1 VATVLDTTQDCTSK
15 ASALRG
21 AGYTTIMRYYS
32 VNAWKR
38 MGAPEAQALSQ
49 AGLML
54 GAVYQDRQNQPAD
67 FSLAQGTTAGQNAL
81 HYAQTVIMQPTGSA
95 IYFSADFDPT
105 QDVVTNNILP
115 FFQGVK
121 NAMTAAGDAP
131 YRVGVYGSG
140 LTCGAVLGASL
151 AQCAWLA
158 QSKGF
163 SGYQDF
169 LNSKKWNLS
178 QQMPATVLGIGC
190 DPDDTNPALPDFGAF
205 TLAPNHFGL
214 TLPPASRFVV
224 NASSGLQLRGGPG
237 TNYPSVSVLS
247 AGTPVTVLLRD
258 GDWAQVDTTGNG
270 TAGGY
275 VFAAYLK
282 PA

>member
-21 AGYTTIMRYYS
+21 AGYTTVIRYYS

-38 MGAPEAQALSQ
+38 MGAAEAQALSH
-49 AGLML
+49 AGLTL

-67 FSLAQGTTAGQNAL
+67 FSLAKGTTAGKNAL
-81 HYAQTVIMQPTGSA
+81 HYAQSVIMQPAGSA
-95 IYFSADFDPT
+95 IYFSADFDPS

-121 NAMTAAGDAP
+121 NAMTAGGNAP
-131 YRVGVYGSG
+131 YRAGVYGSG
-140 LTCGAVLGASL
+140 LTCITVLGAGL
-151 AQCAWLA
+151 AQYAWLA

-163 SGYQDF
+163 AEYQSF
-169 LNSKKWNLS
+169 LDSNCWSLS

-190 DPDDTNPALPDFGAF
+190 DPDDTNPTAPDFGAF
-205 TLAPNHFGL
+205 TLAPDHFGL
-214 TLPPASRFVV
+214 TLPPASHYVV
-224 NASSGLQLRGGPG
+224 NASSGLRLRGGPG
-237 TNYPSVSVLS
+237 INYDSVSVLP
-247 AGTPVTVLLRD
+247 AGMPVTVLQRD

-270 TAGGY
+270 TASGY